1 MGNTPTL
8 SLGFAKYL
16 LSDPIIEMPIIF
28 VWSNLYGLKR
38 YYNRVYF
45 SQPVIHNYV
54 PISPI
59 TQKDAATEIMR
70 LHGLMEKGMI
80 TQAEFADAKRK
91 LL

>member
-1 MGNTPTL
+1 M
-8 SLGFAKYL
+8 
-16 LSDPIIEMPIIF
+16 
-28 VWSNLYGLKR
+28 
-38 YYNRVYF
+38 
-45 SQPVIHNYV
+45 